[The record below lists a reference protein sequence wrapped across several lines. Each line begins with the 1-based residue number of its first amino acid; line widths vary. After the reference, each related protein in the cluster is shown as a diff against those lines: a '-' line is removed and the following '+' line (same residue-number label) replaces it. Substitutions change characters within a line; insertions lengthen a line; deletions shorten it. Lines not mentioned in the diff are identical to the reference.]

1 MDERMTAAKGRFEQ
15 ALKDANW
22 NAQVNGA
29 SNNPIALWLYSVNPV
44 QGARLITQM
53 SADGFRLACDRPT
66 LPFMLG
72 MKPWDVLGGVLD
84 EYDRLESFDA
94 RASMSDDLAKAL
106 VIYASS
112 TRTWSTLPS
121 PQQAPGIHLVIC
133 DWSTQAGARVFKPC
147 VRITGKVLSPEEL
160 AMTLSLVL
168 DVHVGK
174 HPSEVPVLD

>member
-1 MDERMTAAKGRFEQ
+1 MDESNAASKSRFEQ

-53 SADGFRLACDRPT
+53 SADGFRVACEQPA

-72 MKPWDVLGGVLD
+72 MKPWDVLGGFLD
-84 EYDRLESFDA
+84 EYDRLESFEA

-106 VIYASS
+106 VIYATS
-112 TRTWSTLPS
+112 TRTWSALPS
-121 PQQAPGIHLVIC
+121 PHQAPGIHLVIC
-133 DWSTQAGARVFKPC
+133 DWSTQAGTRVFKPC

-160 AMTLSLVL
+160 SMTLSVAL
-168 DVHVGK
+168 DAHVSK
-174 HPSEVPVLD
+174 HPSEAPVLV